1 MTQVGDR
8 RKRWMTGFFVSFGK
22 YISFC
27 IFVIPNSSY
36 LPTIPIEQENWTP
49 EVAIFAVSTYV
60 ITLVNFHVQLPLED
74 RTNCWMTALQSL
86 TGKLQGRIN
95 TQGDPCSHYRE

>member
-1 MTQVGDR
+1 
-8 RKRWMTGFFVSFGK
+8 MTGFFVSFGK

-60 ITLVNFHVQLPLED
+60 ITLVNFHVQVTTRRQNKLLD
-74 RTNCWMTALQSL
+74 DSTA
-86 TGKLQGRIN
+86 I
-95 TQGDPCSHYRE
+95 PYREITG